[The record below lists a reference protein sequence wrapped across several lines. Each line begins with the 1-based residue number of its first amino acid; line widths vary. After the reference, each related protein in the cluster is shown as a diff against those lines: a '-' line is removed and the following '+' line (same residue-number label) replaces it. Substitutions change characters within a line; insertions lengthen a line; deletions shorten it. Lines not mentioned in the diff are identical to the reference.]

1 MRIEK
6 LTIRDLQSVK
16 SMLPEGK
23 YDTNMK
29 ELIDDIQREGFQY
42 KVVDDTGKMIAGFIA
57 YIECDGTGYI
67 SEVMTDG
74 SFAGRKGLRALF
86 DKFNLDMKDIPFYFE
101 IYGEAYWSKRVYV
114 DYYKSE
120 YIDVKLYIG
129 N

>member
-1 MRIEK
+1 
-6 LTIRDLQSVK
+6 
-16 SMLPEGK
+16 MLPDGK

-42 KVVDDTGKMIAGFIA
+42 KAVDDTGKMIAGFIA
-57 YIECDGTGYI
+57 YTECDGTGYI

-74 SFAGRKGLRALF
+74 SFVGRKGLRALV
-86 DKFNLDMKDIPFYFE
+86 DKFNLDMKGIPFYFE
-101 IYGEAYWSKRVYV
+101 IYGEAHWSKRVYG